1 MDDYRGGASLVPSF
15 EIQAEVDPRSPMQP
29 MRQAEVDPRSP
40 MQPMRQRI
48 NINGVIPADCFIT
61 VTRSPGEQS

>member
-15 EIQAEVDPRSPMQP
+15 EI
-29 MRQAEVDPRSP
+29 QAEVDPRSP

-61 VTRSPGEQS
+61 VTRSPGEQSTG